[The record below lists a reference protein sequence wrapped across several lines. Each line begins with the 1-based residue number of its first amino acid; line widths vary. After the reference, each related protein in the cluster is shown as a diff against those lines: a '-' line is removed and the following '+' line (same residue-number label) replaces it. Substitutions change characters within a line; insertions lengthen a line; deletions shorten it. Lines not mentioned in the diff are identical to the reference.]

1 MIQTLDWVGIVC
13 VDETVAGDEENDC
26 LPMLLATDWNLLDGI
41 DTLKLIG
48 TV

>member
-13 VDETVAGDEENDC
+13 VGETVAGGEEDDC

-41 DTLKLIG
+41 DTLNLVS
-48 TV
+48 TM